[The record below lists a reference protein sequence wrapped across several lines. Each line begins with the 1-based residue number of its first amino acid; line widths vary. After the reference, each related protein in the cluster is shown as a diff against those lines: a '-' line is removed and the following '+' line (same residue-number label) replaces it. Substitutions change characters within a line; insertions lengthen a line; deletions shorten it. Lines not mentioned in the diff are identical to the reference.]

1 MNIIDKAN
9 QLDTYRGM
17 YDDERFIV
25 QLPVPDELTRDPTM
39 LPPRPVLGKAGRP
52 KGKKRVKRIP
62 SRGETNASSSSNVP
76 LSQGKP
82 ALSQGAP
89 ALSQGAVGVPPC
101 RRAGASRRE
110 RPPCPRAA
118 AGRGAAAVRLEQSPL
133 SDFVIRVV
141 RREGNPLS

>member
-1 MNIIDKAN
+1 MNLIDKAY

-17 YDDERFIV
+17 YDDERFMV

-62 SRGETNASSSSNVP
+62 SRGETNASSSFNVP
-76 LSQGKP
+76 LSQGNP

-89 ALSQGAVGVPPC
+89 ALSQGAVGVPPLSQGGGVSQ
-101 RRAGASRRE
+101 GAPSLSQGGGGSVGGGG
-110 RPPCPRAA
+110 PT
-118 AGRGAAAVRLEQSPL
+118 GAISIE
-133 SDFVIRVV
+133 
-141 RREGNPLS
+141 